1 MTPAFTAWKAL
12 DWSTVALL
20 PNGPGV
26 FEIANLVRTTLFIG
40 AATNSLATSM
50 TTHLETPSALHA
62 RAGRLYFR
70 YAPAEDAE
78 RIQTD
83 LLASYGERHGGAL
96 PPAQSKSSQA
106 ARPTRHLKAV

>member
-1 MTPAFTAWKAL
+1 MTSAFSTWKAL

-20 PNGPGV
+20 PDSPGV

-40 AATNSLATSM
+40 AAADSLATTVTS
-50 TTHLETPSALHA
+50 HLETPSALHA

-70 YAPAEDAE
+70 YAATEDAA
-78 RIQTD
+78 RLQTEI
-83 LLASYGERHGGAL
+83 LARYGERHGGAL
-96 PPAQSKSSQA
+96 PPAQSKQPTA